1 MLKERRGR
9 VAVHLTVE
17 LAAALACAL
26 LSGKLAHTAE
36 LGSDAYPYPLVT
48 SLQLLDDRAR

>member
-9 VAVHLTVE
+9 VAVSVHVTVK
-17 LAAALACAL
+17 LAAALACVL

-36 LGSDAYPYPLVT
+36 LGSDAYPYPSVT
-48 SLQLLDDRAR
+48 PHPAPQ